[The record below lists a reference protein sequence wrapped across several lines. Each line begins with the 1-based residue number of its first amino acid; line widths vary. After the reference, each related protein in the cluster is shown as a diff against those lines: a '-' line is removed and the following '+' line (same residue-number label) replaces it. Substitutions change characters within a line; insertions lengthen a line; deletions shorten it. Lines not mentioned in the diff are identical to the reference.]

1 MGKSCCATGCTNRF
15 NKKSELSFYRLP
27 KNKERRSKWIAA
39 IGRSNWNPGS
49 ETWIC
54 GFHFASG
61 KKSDDPLHPDYV
73 PSIFSFTSPTNQT
86 RPVNN
91 LKKYQGSQEVSGKR
105 FANTSREQT
114 AAGGLNLHQ
123 NPASDVEVQAVKVQ
137 GTGVQTEETHSDIT
151 SLHEQIKSLNSEC
164 QSLRDIVYKLE
175 NEIKCCTLDTSEFD
189 DSKIHFFTG
198 LPNLQTFMLLF
209 SNVSS
214 VLPAPAKQSLKPTQ
228 ELLLTLMKLR
238 FSLSEGFLGHLFG
251 IHQSTVSRIFRR
263 WMHVTTSKL
272 QQLKVETDLK

>member
-123 NPASDVEVQAVKVQ
+123 NPASDVEDYPIYRLSCYCSVMSHQFFL
-137 GTGVQTEETHSDIT
+137 HLRNSPL
-151 SLHEQIKSLNSEC
+151 SL
-164 QSLRDIVYKLE
+164 LRSY
-175 NEIKCCTLDTSEFD
+175 
-189 DSKIHFFTG
+189 
-198 LPNLQTFMLLF
+198 
-209 SNVSS
+209 
-214 VLPAPAKQSLKPTQ
+214 
-228 ELLLTLMKLR
+228 
-238 FSLSEGFLGHLFG
+238 FLH
-251 IHQSTVSRIFRR
+251 
-263 WMHVTTSKL
+263 
-272 QQLKVETDLK
+272 